1 MSMALHRSVYFK
13 PLDYLIG
20 VPLQVVKGSIEI
32 HAAPDSVMI
41 VEDYQKSVLVEM
53 TFTSRL
59 FEGRFQP
66 RSYKVLVPKAS
77 IACGDVILKRLDTN
91 RIIDPHEVS
100 DWSTGERLPID
111 DI

>member
-1 MSMALHRSVYFK
+1 MSMTLHRSACFK

-20 VPLQVVKGSIEI
+20 VPLQVVKGDIVI
-32 HAAPDSVMI
+32 HADPDSITI
-41 VEDYQKSVLVEM
+41 VKDYQKTVQVEL
-53 TFTSRL
+53 TFRSRL

-66 RSYKVLVPKAS
+66 SSYKVLVPKAS
-77 IACGDVILKRLDTN
+77 IACGDVILKRLDMN